1 MNNLVIVFW
10 EVVFV
15 NISKIISRT
24 MIDLIQIIK
33 VLRLNSSLGKS
44 SIMFSQI
51 PD

>member
-10 EVVFV
+10 EVVIV